1 MRNTSKD
8 VKKRRRVLIM
18 IALVTIMFGVTWAP
32 IHCVHFAMKILKDFP
47 FGNHNLFAF
56 KCLTHTFPYLNSM
69 LNPFMYS
76 IMGNN
81 FRKQAFAQKKRLKTY
96 YTQRNK
102 NYIKT
107 NECIYQSINQNM
119 RSKKINSTI
128 STSDQ
133 NALKCLIKEK
143 DCNGSPLIDK

>member
-1 MRNTSKD
+1 MRNTSKE

-32 IHCVHFAMKILKDFP
+32 IHGMLFAMKILNDFP
-47 FGNHNLFAF
+47 FHNQNLFAF
-56 KCLTHTFPYLNSM
+56 KCLAHTLTYLNSM

-81 FRKQAFAQKKRLKTY
+81 FRKQAFAQKKRLKTL

-102 NYIKT
+102 KHSLTST
-107 NECIYQSINQNM
+107 NTCQPVRRVKHSSLHSNIDASV
-119 RSKKINSTI
+119 
-128 STSDQ
+128 
-133 NALKCLIKEK
+133 LKSLIIDKSR
-143 DCNGSPLIDK
+143 NGSLFIDK